1 MHPNFRVTSKVT
13 VDLKNI
19 DKSDCHFEKQK
30 TTEPMDYLVFQG
42 APWHLAPTV
51 EKTFSK

>member
-30 TTEPMDYLVFQG
+30 TTEPMDYRFQSDC
-42 APWHLAPTV
+42 HF
-51 EKTFSK
+51 EKGKVTS